1 MEYDLK
7 NDVYTCR
14 NGKKLTVSGIRHS
27 RSKTVQDTFGRTYK
41 KSAGSQNFYEAT
53 AGRPGTDS
61 VRGRYPVSNEPEYSG
76 RRLLWRF
83 KTGYEIS
90 KIFM

>member
-1 MEYDLK
+1 M
-7 NDVYTCR
+7 
-14 NGKKLTVSGIRHS
+14 GQKL
-27 RSKTVQDTFGRTYK
+27 QDTFGRTYK

-83 KTGYEIS
+83 KTGYEIP